1 MRTARKQLTFT
12 LWCFLTIGFS
22 QPTSSMEI
30 DLGEFADHKYD
41 TPVSTEGAKRAPV
54 AKVEST
60 EVVYGQSGDQVHRG
74 YLSRPVA
81 RDTTSALIVIHEW
94 WGLNEDIHAMTE
106 QLAALGYTALAV
118 DLYDGNSATQVRAAY
133 ELSTNLSSNEERGTG
148 KSEGSLRLFRNR
160 DGCNQDWGHWLV
172 SGWQMVT
179 EDSTHVTGEI
189 DATVIYYGSLTDD
202 KNKLATLDM
211 PIIGFV
217 GTRDRLHKE
226 FIAFDE
232 NMKELGKD
240 ASIHIYEGQSMRLR
254 MHPAPSMNRFAA
266 EDSWEKTVKFLKAHL
281 DVPYKNSHAN

>member
-1 MRTARKQLTFT
+1 
-12 LWCFLTIGFS
+12 
-22 QPTSSMEI
+22 MEI

-41 TPVSTEGAKRAPV
+41 TPVSTEGAQRAPV

-81 RDTTSALIVIHEW
+81 TAVTSGLIVIHEW

-118 DLYDGNSATQVRAAY
+118 DLYDGKSATEIRPAY
-133 ELSTNLSSNEERGTG
+133 ELSTNLSTNEEQGLANLQQAYDYLETEMQATKIGVIGWCLGG
-148 KSEGSLRLFRNR
+148 KWSLKTALM
-160 DGCNQDWGHWLV
+160 LPK
-172 SGWQMVT
+172 
-179 EDSTHVTGEI
+179 EI

-202 KNKLATLDM
+202 KEKLATLDM

-226 FIAFDE
+226 FIAFDAT
-232 NMKELGKD
+232 MKELGKN
-240 ASIHIYEGQSMRLR
+240 ASVHIYEGAKHAFANASGTVYE
-254 MHPAPSMNRFAA
+254 PVAA
-266 EDSWEKTVKFLKAHL
+266 EDSWQKTVNFLKAYL
-281 DVPYKNSHAN
+281 D